1 MKKILLTTLALAML
15 FLLAACGGTTTPDSG
30 NDSSSNVSDNT
41 IHAYSPT
48 SESPEPTAESSAES
62 TAESS
67 AEPERDSAHEITYSN
82 VAVYTNSIGTT
93 WIQTIFEVTNTGT
106 VDLYFSSG
114 SYDLENQDGSLVA
127 SRTMVSVYPNV
138 VSPGEKAYYYE
149 ETILDNYSGDGSDL
163 VLLPR
168 ISVKDAK
175 IENIRFPV
183 TDITISDNS
192 YLGIKT
198 MGRVE
203 NTSSEDESMVYIAIV
218 FYDENNQPI
227 GLDFTILMD
236 VLAAGDKIGF
246 ETTALSL
253 PPSVTVDSV
262 ASYEA
267 FAYPLQFQF

>member
-1 MKKILLTTLALAML
+1 MKKILLTTLALALL
-15 FLLAACGGTTTPDSG
+15 FSLAACGSTTTPDSG
-30 NDSSSNVSDNT
+30 NNSTSTVSDNT
-41 IHAYSPT
+41 IHADSPT
-48 SESPEPTAESSAES
+48 SESPEP

-82 VAVYTNSIGTT
+82 VTAYTNSIGTT

-149 ETILDNYSGDGSDL
+149 ETILDNYSGDVSDL

-168 ISVKDAK
+168 ISVEDAK

-183 TDITISDNS
+183 TDITISDDS

-227 GLDFTILMD
+227 GLDFTILME

>member
-1 MKKILLTTLALAML
+1 MKKILLTTLALALL
-15 FLLAACGGTTTPDSG
+15 FSLAACGSTTTPDSG
-30 NDSSSNVSDNT
+30 NNSTSTVSDNT
-41 IHAYSPT
+41 IHADSPT
-48 SESPEPTAESSAES
+48 SESPEP

-82 VAVYTNSIGTT
+82 VTAYTNSIGTT

-183 TDITISDNS
+183 TDITISDDS

-227 GLDFTILMD
+227 GLDFTILME